1 MRYNTIQFDY
11 NPQSKTFVADASE
24 LTQGG
29 RLNPMF
35 GQIYSDACD
44 QGLILVSQRTG
55 AEVRYVVSRTVMH
68 DGDLLLWEL
77 VPADRILRRKLVGA
91 QDTKITIF
99 ND

>member
-1 MRYNTIQFDY
+1 MRYTTIQFDY
-11 NPQSKTFVADASE
+11 NPQSKTFVAEASD

-29 RLNPMF
+29 ASSLF

-44 QGLILVSQRTG
+44 LGLILVSQRTG
-55 AEVRYVVSRTVMH
+55 AEVRYVVSRSVMH

-77 VPADRILRRKLVGA
+77 VPADQTLRRKLVGA